1 MVQPIVQLISLIFVL
16 PLVGFWLWMFWH
28 MTKNDDLPGN
38 SAAPLTWPPSSKYN
52 WTLLFIFFNVFAAAL
67 YYVYEYRKRQ

>member
-1 MVQPIVQLISLIFVL
+1 MVQPIAPLISLILVL

-28 MTKNDDLPGN
+28 MTKNESLPDN
-38 SAAPLTWPPSSKYN
+38 SAVLLTWPPSSKYN
-52 WTLLFIFFNVFAAAL
+52 WTLLFIFLNVFAAAF